1 MERVPVGADP
11 VGVRL
16 REHHGKYILDIIF
29 AGRRWRESTGVSIP
43 VDKQLKK
50 EALALAETIRTK
62 KELSL
67 IARKNGIQDPTA
79 DRMLLLDYLQ
89 ESARGKSKKY
99 SIHKVI
105 EWIKKL
111 APNTRFSDLSPRW
124 LENFQNTLV
133 STSGLSLQTC
143 EHYCNALRHQFKLAV
158 RDKVLFED
166 PGAGVPH
173 IKVLEQRRPHLETW
187 EIEQLMKTPIKGQKS
202 GIGPAIKQAWLF
214 AVATGLRISDIRTLR
229 WEHIDLKT
237 KQVSKTQEKT
247 GRLVI
252 IPIKDEA
259 LKLIDD
265 GIEHERADFVFPRI
279 AELKTI
285 ENTNTYLREWGKAAG
300 LTKPIGWHIAR
311 HTDATQ
317 LLEAGADIYTV
328 KELLGHTKIETTMKY
343 ARVTNKKRK
352 AAVDALPEYGFGEEE
367 SEGE

>member
-1 MERVPVGADP
+1 MSVN
-11 VGVRL
+11 L
-16 REHHGKYILDIIF
+16 WEHHGKIYLDIYI
-29 AGRRWRESTGVSIP
+29 GGKRWRECTGISIP
-43 VDKQLKK
+43 EDKHLKK
-50 EALALAETIRTK
+50 EAYKLAETIRIK

-67 IARKNGIQDPTA
+67 IARKNGIHDPTA
-79 DRMLLLDYLQ
+79 DQMLLLEYLQ
-89 ESARGKSKKY
+89 DAAKEKSRKY

-111 APNTRFSDLSPRW
+111 APNTRFSDLTPRW
-124 LENFQNTLV
+124 LENFQKEL
-133 STSGLSLQTC
+133 LSQSKLSPQTC
-143 EHYCNALRHQFKLAV
+143 EHYCNALRHQFKLAL
-158 RDKVLFED
+158 RDKLLIED

-173 IKVLEQRRPHLETW
+173 IKVDEKHRPHLETW
-187 EIEQLMKTPIKGQKS
+187 EIEKLMKTPIKGQKS
-202 GIGPAIKQAWLF
+202 GIGPAIKTAWLF
-214 AVATGLRISDIRTLR
+214 AVATGMRVSDIRTLR
-229 WEHIDLKT
+229 WDHIDLKT
-237 KQVSKTQEKT
+237 KQVTKTQEKT

-252 IPIKDEA
+252 IPIKEEA

-265 GIEHERADFVFPRI
+265 GTEHDREEFVFPRI
-279 AELKTI
+279 AAVPNI
-285 ENTNTYLREWGKAAG
+285 ENTNIYLRDWGRDAG